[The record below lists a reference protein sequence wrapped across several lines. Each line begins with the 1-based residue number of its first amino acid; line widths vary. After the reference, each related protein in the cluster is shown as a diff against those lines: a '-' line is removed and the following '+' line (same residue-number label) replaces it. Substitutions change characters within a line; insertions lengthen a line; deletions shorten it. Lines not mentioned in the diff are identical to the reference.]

1 MHESIDM
8 TTIIFALLAVFV
20 IWKLSSVLGMRTGNE
35 KPPTDPFARRPRED
49 EARDPA
55 RREMPERE
63 GNVIRLPGAAND
75 DRRAPDVQTAAP
87 DRWQGFAE
95 PGSPL
100 RAGLEQLAKAD
111 PSFDPKNFIEGARA
125 AYEMIINAFTKGDE
139 AVLQGLLST
148 EVFGNFSKAIADR
161 KARNETV
168 STVLVAIEKAVM
180 EDAEVENGK
189 GEGGMARIGV
199 LYKVKLISSTRDQSG
214 AIIDGSADKVSDV
227 TDLWTFARDTGSRD
241 PNWRLVATET
251 RL

>member
-35 KPPTDPFARRPRED
+35 KPPTDPFRRPRED
-49 EARDPA
+49 EKRDPA
-55 RREMPERE
+55 RRDMPERE

-75 DRRAPDVQTAAP
+75 DRRGPDVQPAP
-87 DRWQGFAE
+87 DRWHGYAE

-100 RAGLEQLAKAD
+100 RAGLDALAKAD
-111 PSFDPKNFIEGARA
+111 PSFDPQNFLEGARA
-125 AYEMIINAFTKGDE
+125 AYEMIVDAFTRGDE
-139 AVLQGLLST
+139 AVLQGLLSP

-168 STVLVAIEKAVM
+168 STVLVAIEKAAM
-180 EDAEVENGK
+180 EDVEVENGK